1 LSDARGGHRGAVSES
16 TIDGRRSAGT
26 PVRGTRDR
34 PSLRPPH
41 ERPSLRER
49 VQPLA
54 DAWRPLAVTWAG
66 LLIVVTAAG
75 LLLVGPLDGGR
86 IVRWDLHVERWFVDH
101 RTSTLNSLAEA
112 GTWLAE
118 TITVPV
124 VLLIAIVIA
133 WRVSSNVAAPAFL
146 AVAVGGE
153 KLLYLVSS
161 LIVGRDRPPVPTVGT
176 SYATSS
182 FPSGHV
188 ASAITL
194 YGSIA
199 LLIALRRT
207 TAVRILL
214 LAVPGAIAA
223 VVAVCRMYA
232 GFHFPSDCIA
242 GVIVGIVWLTVTYHS
257 VLRRTELAGGRPEG
271 SRVGASAPGHG
282 GAEGYRPP
290 GKAAASTAS
299 A

>member
-1 LSDARGGHRGAVSES
+1 ME
-16 TIDGRRSAGT
+16 
-26 PVRGTRDR
+26 PV
-34 PSLRPPH
+34 
-41 ERPSLRER
+41 
-49 VQPLA
+49 A
-54 DAWRPLAVTWAG
+54 AAWRPLAVAWVG
-66 LLIVVTAAG
+66 LLAIVTAAG
-75 LLLVGPLDGGR
+75 LLLVGPLDDGR
-86 IVRWDLHVERWFVDH
+86 IVRWDVHVERWFVDH
-101 RTSTLNSLAEA
+101 RTSTLNALAEA

-153 KLLYLVSS
+153 KLLYFVSS

-207 TAVRILL
+207 AAVRILL
-214 LAVPGAIAA
+214 LAAAGVIAA

-232 GFHFPSDCIA
+232 GFHFPSDCVAGASA
-242 GVIVGIVWLTVTYHS
+242 GVIWLTVTYRTI
-257 VLRRTELAGGRPEG
+257 LRRTELTGAHRPGE
-271 SRVGASAPGHG
+271 AAAPGHG
-282 GAEGYRPP
+282 
-290 GKAAASTAS
+290 S
-299 A
+299 

>member
-1 LSDARGGHRGAVSES
+1 MRTTNGH
-16 TIDGRRSAGT
+16 
-26 PVRGTRDR
+26 
-34 PSLRPPH
+34 
-41 ERPSLRER
+41 PSLRER
-49 VQPLA
+49 VAPVA
-54 DAWRPLAVTWAG
+54 AAWRPLAVTWVG
-66 LLIVVTAAG
+66 LLTVVTAMG
-75 LLLVGPLDGGR
+75 LLLVGPLDDGR

-101 RTSTLNSLAEA
+101 RTSTLNTLAEA

-133 WRVSSNVAAPAFL
+133 WKVSSNVAAPVFL

-153 KLLYLVSS
+153 KLLYFVSS
-161 LIVGRDRPPVPTVGT
+161 VIVGRDRPPVPTVGT

-207 TAVRILL
+207 AAMRILL
-214 LAVPGAIAA
+214 LAAAGVIAA
-223 VVAVCRMYA
+223 VVAVCRMYS
-232 GFHFPSDCIA
+232 GFHFPTDCVA
-242 GVIVGIVWLTVTYHS
+242 GASVGVIWLTVTYRTI
-257 VLRRTELAGGRPEG
+257 LRRTELAGRRQP
-271 SRVGASAPGHG
+271 
-282 GAEGYRPP
+282 AE
-290 GKAAASTAS
+290 
-299 A
+299 

>member
-1 LSDARGGHRGAVSES
+1 VGAVSES
-16 TIDGRRSAGT
+16 TIDRRRSAQT
-26 PVRGTRDR
+26 PARTTHDR
-34 PSLRPPH
+34 PSV
-41 ERPSLRER
+41 RER
-49 VQPLA
+49 LQPLA
-54 DAWRPLAVTWAG
+54 DAWRPLAAAWTG
-66 LLIVVTAAG
+66 LLIVVTASG
-75 LLLVGPLDGGR
+75 LLLVGPLQDGR
-86 IVRWDLHVERWFVDH
+86 IVRWDLHVERWFAEH
-101 RTSTLNSLAEA
+101 RTSTLNTLAEA

-124 VLLIAIVIA
+124 VLLIAIAVA

-153 KLLYLVSS
+153 KLLYFASS

-207 TAVRILL
+207 AAVRILL
-214 LAVPGAIAA
+214 LAVAAVIAA

-232 GFHFPSDCIA
+232 GFHFPSDCVA
-242 GVIVGIVWLTVTYHS
+242 GLFVGVIWLTVTYRS
-257 VLRRTELAGGRPEG
+257 VLRRTELAGERSHESGLGAPVPGHEG
-271 SRVGASAPGHG
+271 SD
-282 GAEGYRPP
+282 GYRPR
-290 GKAAASTAS
+290 GTTAASTAS

>member
-1 LSDARGGHRGAVSES
+1 MGGVSDS
-16 TIDGRRSAGT
+16 TIDGPRSART
-26 PVRGTRDR
+26 PARTAH
-34 PSLRPPH
+34 P
-41 ERPSLRER
+41 RPSLRER

-54 DAWRPLAVTWAG
+54 DAWRPLAAVWVG
-66 LLIVVTAAG
+66 RLVVVTAAG
-75 LLLVGPLDGGR
+75 LLLVGPLEDGR
-86 IVRWDLHVERWFVDH
+86 IVRWDVQVERWFADH
-101 RTSTLNSLAEA
+101 RTSTLNTLAEA

-133 WRVSSNVAAPAFL
+133 WRVSSNVAAPVFL

-153 KLLYLVSS
+153 KLLYLLSS

-176 SYATSS
+176 TYATSS

-188 ASAITL
+188 ASAVTL

-207 TAVRILL
+207 AAVRVLL
-214 LAVPGAIAA
+214 LALVGVIAA

-232 GFHFPSDCIA
+232 GFHFPSDCVA
-242 GVIVGIVWLTVTYHS
+242 GLVVGVIWLTVTYRS
-257 VLRRTELAGGRPEG
+257 VLRRTELAGGRPARARLG
-271 SRVGASAPGHG
+271 APGP
-282 GAEGYRPP
+282 A
-290 GKAAASTAS
+290 
-299 A
+299 

>member
-1 LSDARGGHRGAVSES
+1 VSES
-16 TIDGRRSAGT
+16 TIDRRRSTRT
-26 PVRGTRDR
+26 PVRTAHDR
-34 PSLRPPH
+34 PSV
-41 ERPSLRER
+41 RER

-54 DAWRPLAVTWAG
+54 NAWRPLAGAWAG

-75 LLLVGPLDGGR
+75 LLLVGPLEDGR
-86 IVRWDLHVERWFVDH
+86 IVRWDLDVEQWFADH
-101 RTSTLNSLAEA
+101 RTSTLNTLAEA

-124 VLLIAIVIA
+124 VLLIAVVIA

-194 YGSIA
+194 YGGIA

-207 TAVRILL
+207 AAARILL
-214 LAVPGAIAA
+214 LAVAGVIAA
-223 VVAVCRMYA
+223 IVAACRMYA
-232 GFHFPSDCIA
+232 GFHFPSDCVA
-242 GVIVGIVWLTVTYHS
+242 GVIVGVVWLTVTYRS
-257 VLRRTELAGGRPEG
+257 VLRRTELAGGRPER
-271 SRVGASAPGHG
+271 SELEATAPGQEG
-282 GAEGYRPP
+282 PDGYRPP

>member
-1 LSDARGGHRGAVSES
+1 VRTTHGH
-16 TIDGRRSAGT
+16 
-26 PVRGTRDR
+26 
-34 PSLRPPH
+34 
-41 ERPSLRER
+41 PSLRER
-49 VQPLA
+49 VEPVA
-54 DAWRPLAVTWAG
+54 AAWRPLAFTWVG
-66 LLIVVTAAG
+66 LLTIVTAVG
-75 LLLVGPLDGGR
+75 LLLVGPLDDGR
-86 IVRWDLHVERWFVDH
+86 IVRWDIHVERWFLDH
-101 RTSTLNSLAEA
+101 RTSTLNTLAEA

-133 WRVSSNVAAPAFL
+133 WRVSSNVAAPVFL

-153 KLLYLVSS
+153 KLLYFVSS
-161 LIVGRDRPPVPTVGT
+161 VIVGRDRPPVPTVGT

-207 TAVRILL
+207 AAVRILL
-214 LAVPGAIAA
+214 LAAAGAIAA

-232 GFHFPSDCIA
+232 GFHFPSDCVA
-242 GVIVGIVWLTVTYHS
+242 GASLGVIWLTVTYRTI
-257 VLRRTELAGGRPEG
+257 LRRTELTGGEPEA
-271 SRVGASAPGHG
+271 RRRH
-282 GAEGYRPP
+282 
-290 GKAAASTAS
+290 
-299 A
+299 